1 MKLIKLLQEAS
12 SLQISDLKKAMLK
25 DARCAQ
31 VFKKDLKLEDIEDK
45 EAFLS
50 TLKFYIF
57 NNENARSFVQSRH
70 NIKNMNQH
78 EFDRLRKIRASE
90 LEQSDIDLVT
100 EFTAEMFKEH
110 GEVSKGKLSKDL
122 KDQLKDWFNG
132 NGRYHNIQGW
142 AQQELKSVPG
152 VRPDKRVLLYRGILF
167 SEHSL
172 QTHEKYDGTLEIGE
186 GLKFIR
192 TIKKGGKEVDLEWDR
207 PSSWTTSKEVAEKFA
222 KYGPASSN
230 NGAMLQWLGRMS
242 AKKEIDGALGYVIST
257 FANPEDILI
266 DVNRMNAN
274 FHMQHGDEGE
284 FILAPGTFKAHIV
297 KKFTVEGEVDPA
309 VEDVSTKDS
318 PPAKAIESI
327 STFLDTFEIPSEVQ
341 GIIKEMG
348 ETRTIWSSDS
358 IQLVNYPSLF
368 KKLMLNSTTTIALHT
383 FDKLLDFYNKNLHT
397 LENEELRGD
406 KYATDEELVKK
417 ITKLKQFIEKF
428 RQNVIHSKFKSEKNA
443 KGQGKKHDMNAEEYR
458 ATIKTSDL
466 ADFERAMLVGSR
478 MTDSYAGRNVEML
491 AKNLGVEL
499 PSSARFT
506 AFGET
511 KQKPIL
517 QAIATAFLKSFGL
530 SQGDYQ
536 ENAKTMI
543 NLIRKAYRNYALLS
557 EIDSMYEVMKEM
569 K

>member
-25 DARCAQ
+25 DPRCAQ

-45 EAFLS
+45 EGFLS

-57 NNENARSFVQSRH
+57 NNENARTFVQSRH
-70 NIKNMNQH
+70 NIKNMNKH
-78 EFDRLRKIRASE
+78 EFDKLRKIRASE
-90 LEQSDIDLVT
+90 LEQSDIDFVSSFAT
-100 EFTAEMFKEH
+100 EMFKEH

-142 AQQELKSVPG
+142 AQEELKSVPG

-167 SEHSL
+167 PEHAL

-186 GLKFIR
+186 GLKFIK

-222 KYGPASSN
+222 KYGPASSQT
-230 NGAMLQWLGRMS
+230 GAMFQWLGRMS

-284 FILAPGTFKAHIV
+284 FILAPGTFKARIV

-309 VEDVSTKDS
+309 VEDVSSKDS

-327 STFLDTFEIPSEVQ
+327 NTFLASFEIPSEVQ

-428 RQNVIHSKFKSEKNA
+428 RQNVIHSKFKSEKNT
-443 KGQGKKHDMNAEEYR
+443 KGQGKKHDMTAEEYR

-491 AKNLGVEL
+491 AKNLGVDL

-517 QAIATAFLKSFGL
+517 QAIASSFLKSLGL
-530 SQGDYQ
+530 SEGDYQ

-543 NLIRKAYRNYALLS
+543 NLIRKAYRNYAMLM
-557 EIDSMYEVMKEM
+557 EIDSMNDVMKEM